1 MVRRRTPTDGAYK
14 ACFSDKA
21 MVASLVQDFVQADF
35 VQDMDFSTL
44 EPFPTARVTKGFSQR
59 YGDAIWRLHWQ
70 NMPSFLFLM
79 LEFQSRID
87 PFMPVRILVYAALL
101 WQFLIDQGEISPGD
115 RLPPIFPIVLYNG
128 RTKWHAARD
137 IKSLLCPM
145 PKDLLAYQP
154 TQKFFLIDENA
165 LSQKVI
171 DAA

>member
-1 MVRRRTPTDGAYK
+1 
-14 ACFSDKA
+14 